1 MGMARRDMTDSK
13 TQRRRRAAEYW
24 DTHGID
30 EAAGKTVQVE
40 VENPL
45 SSVLSVRVGAAHL
58 GNLKAL
64 AETQGVGITTM
75 AEKILAKALEEPAN
89 PQLVQSLSR
98 RKVDKVS
105 VEGED

>member
-1 MGMARRDMTDSK
+1 MTDSK
-13 TQRRRRAAEYW
+13 AQRRRKAAEYW
-24 DTHGID
+24 DKRGID

-45 SSVLSVRVGAAHL
+45 SSVLSVHIGAAQL

-89 PQLVQSLSR
+89 PQLVQVLPR
-98 RKVDKVS
+98 RKSDEAVGGK
-105 VEGED
+105 

>member
-1 MGMARRDMTDSK
+1 MTDCK
-13 TQRRRRAAEYW
+13 APRRRKAAEYW
-24 DTHGID
+24 DKHGID

-45 SSVLSVRVGAAHL
+45 SSVLSVHVGAAHL

-64 AETQGVGITTM
+64 AETQGVGITAM

-89 PQLVQSLSR
+89 PQLAQSHSR
-98 RKVDKVS
+98 RKGD
-105 VEGED
+105 

>member
-1 MGMARRDMTDSK
+1 MTNSK
-13 TQRRRRAAEYW
+13 AQRRRRAAEYW
-24 DTHGID
+24 GKHGID

-45 SSVLSVRVGAAHL
+45 SSVLSVHIGAAQL

-75 AEKILAKALEEPAN
+75 AEKILAKALEAPAN
-89 PQLVQSLSR
+89 PQLVQALPR
-98 RKVDKVS
+98 RKVDKAV
-105 VEGED
+105 GGK